1 MNLHVPFNQ
10 EYTVLHLE
18 HKPYFNYFL
27 KAIWQSD
34 AVEADQIVDWFTA
47 KQTRGADVVDED
59 VANELKALWRRVR
72 CLWWRCSRP
81 RKRVTMRVGM
91 QTRILIECGF
101 IIR

>member
-10 EYTVLHLE
+10 EYTVLHPE

-47 KQTRGADVVDED
+47 KRTRGADVVDED
-59 VANELKALWRRVR
+59 VANELKALWEKSKVF
-72 CLWWRCSRP
+72 
-81 RKRVTMRVGM
+81 VVAM
-91 QTRILIECGF
+91 QQAEEESDDESGDADEDSD
-101 IIR
+101 